1 MLPTVWTIGHSTRSL
16 DEFTSLLSAHGIQ
29 AVADVRRYPGSRRW
43 PHFERTALG
52 AALKACGLDYLWLAA
67 LGGRRVPRPDSVN
80 TAWRSASFR
89 GYADYM
95 ETEEFAESLMTL
107 QSLALGARTAIM
119 CAEAL
124 WWRCHRALISDAL
137 QWMGFRVLHIMSATS
152 VVSHPYTAAA
162 DVSGDKLS
170 YHGTA

>member
-1 MLPTVWTIGHSTRSL
+1 MG
-16 DEFTSLLSAHGIQ
+16 
-29 AVADVRRYPGSRRW
+29 
-43 PHFERTALG
+43 
-52 AALKACGLDYLWLAA
+52 
-67 LGGRRVPRPDSVN
+67 
-80 TAWRSASFR
+80 
-89 GYADYM
+89 
-95 ETEEFAESLMTL
+95 TEEFAESLMSL

-137 QWMGFRVLHIMSATS
+137 QWLGFRVLHIMSATS